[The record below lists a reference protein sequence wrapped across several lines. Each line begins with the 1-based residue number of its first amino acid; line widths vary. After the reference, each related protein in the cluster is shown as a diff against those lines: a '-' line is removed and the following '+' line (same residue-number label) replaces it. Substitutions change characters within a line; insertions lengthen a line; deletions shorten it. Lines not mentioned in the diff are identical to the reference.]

1 LRHLGLAAYDQG
13 AYGEARQLLGESLAL
28 SRAMGS
34 PWSIAYSLNVLG
46 TAACA
51 QGAEAQQLLHEA
63 LALSQ
68 ALADRYNTAS
78 AKSGLG
84 MVHQALGN
92 EREARCCFEESL
104 AIWREIGEQ
113 GGLAQT
119 LNRYGQSLSAQ
130 ADGQMAR
137 RCFLEALAV
146 ARNAEI
152 TPIVLDALL
161 GVAVVQ
167 AQEGNLEAAL
177 EMVVHVLQDPAHT
190 QGVHSQ
196 AERLRANLESDLT
209 AEQIDCIRAR
219 AQDKTQDAL
228 VRELLDAL

>member
-1 LRHLGLAAYDQG
+1 
-13 AYGEARQLLGESLAL
+13 
-28 SRAMGS
+28 
-34 PWSIAYSLNVLG
+34 
-46 TAACA
+46 
-51 QGAEAQQLLHEA
+51 
-63 LALSQ
+63 
-68 ALADRYNTAS
+68 
-78 AKSGLG
+78 
-84 MVHQALGN
+84 MVHQALGK
-92 EREARCCFEESL
+92 EPEARCCFEESL

-119 LNRYGQSLSAQ
+119 LNRYGQSLIGQ

-152 TPIVLDALL
+152 RPIVLDALL
-161 GVAVVQ
+161 GIAAVQ
-167 AQEGNLEAAL
+167 AEQGNVEAAL

-190 QGVHSQ
+190 QGVHNQ
-196 AERLRANLESDLT
+196 AERLRANLETNLT
-209 AEQIDCIRAR
+209 AEQIDRIRAR